1 MLAKYRSAL
10 VVALALGTGA
20 CSTYL
25 DQKADLMSGGAQQ
38 RVAQAQNQ
46 YNAALATNQNLEDQ
60 RLSMD
65 RDVERNEKRIAA
77 AQDELKKTNADLAAA
92 RAQKKV
98 SEQQFSKLKAESDS
112 LNRDLAKLDLQVQQD
127 RGNNAASAEIA
138 AKEARIKELERR
150 KAELDRT
157 IKLALGN

>member
-1 MLAKYRSAL
+1 MLAKYRTAL
-10 VVALALGTGA
+10 TLALALGTAG
-20 CSTYL
+20 CSTYME
-25 DQKADLMSGGAQQ
+25 QRADLAAGGPQQ

-60 RLSMD
+60 RLSME
-65 RDVERNEKRIAA
+65 RDIERNEKRINA

-98 SEQQFSKLKAESDS
+98 SEQQYSKLKSESDA